1 MIHDWMCNRVFW
13 IGFLGWLAAQLSKV
27 VLNLVRGEKF
37 HIRWLIETGGMPSSH
52 SGGVS
57 ALTTAI
63 GLYEGFGSTAFAL
76 SFTLATV
83 VMFDAQTSRRCIGKQ
98 AVVLNAIIDDVYAGK
113 AIAHEKVRAFM
124 GHTPFQV
131 FIGMLIGIG
140 VAVGLH
146 HVWR

>member
-1 MIHDWMCNRVFW
+1 MIHDWMHNKVFW
-13 IGFLGWLAAQLSKV
+13 IGFLGWLAAQMTKV
-27 VLNLVRGEKF
+27 LVNLIRGEKF
-37 HIRWLIETGGMPSSH
+37 HVRWLIETGGMPSSH

-63 GLYEGFGSTAFAL
+63 GLTEGFGSTAFAL

-98 AVVLNAIIDDVYAGK
+98 AVVLNAVIDDVYAGK
-113 AIAHEKVRAFM
+113 AVSFEKVRAFM

-131 FIGMLIGIG
+131 FVGMLIGIG
-140 VAVGLH
+140 IAVWLH
-146 HVWR
+146 HVW